1 MLSRAPAAD
10 RRRISFAARGITRKS
25 PVDVNRLLVA
35 PALGRDFDFRGESI
49 SLDRHLDSFGS
60 VRVDRTA
67 AEGGGGERR
76 GWIGG

>member
-60 VRVDRTA
+60 VRSTERRRR
-67 AEGGGGERR
+67 EGGERR